1 MSDSNVVVHEPK
13 NGRVRFEIIGPLDHH
28 GAMQIYRCAMD
39 LLGTSDRDH
48 PIGFTLDCA
57 RAGYVESRALDQLKR
72 LAGYVTSTPGSRLEF
87 VNVNEDF
94 RAFLKDN
101 KFDHCFEIVAAGA
114 VPRVLPDVP
123 V

>member
-1 MSDSNVVVHEPK
+1 MSDSNVVVHDPK

-39 LLGTSDRDH
+39 LLGKSDCEH

-72 LAGYVTSTPGSRLEF
+72 LAGYVTGTPGSRLEF
-87 VNVNEDF
+87 VNVSEQLH
-94 RAFLKDN
+94 AWLKQSGFAN
-101 KFDHCFEIVAAGA
+101 CFEVVMAGA
-114 VPRVLPDVP
+114 VPRALPDVP